1 MKMHEREMT
10 KVIVRKVLLRLKRI
24 GSFRD
29 EHIKEENT
37 RAGGIGVIH
46 MLYVLSRLEGFPIST
61 VSLGKIL
68 KMNRFLIY
76 LKHLK

>member
-1 MKMHEREMT
+1 MKMHEGQMT
-10 KVIVRKVLLRLKRI
+10 KVIVRKMLLHLKGIR
-24 GSFRD
+24 SFRD

-37 RAGGIGVIH
+37 AGGTGVIH
-46 MLYVLSRLEGFPIST
+46 TLYVLSRPEGFPVFT

-76 LKHLK
+76 LRHLK